1 MPNPK
6 LTLKQWTFS
15 ELVAGGQEKA
25 TAYRMAYDAE
35 GMKQSSVRVEASRT
49 ASLPNVREAIEWL
62 RDNRP
67 AQTLRNPTDLI
78 GSLQDIAQSDYSPSR
93 TRLGALAELM
103 KWQKMI

>member
-1 MPNPK
+1 MANPK
-6 LTLKQWTFS
+6 LTLKQWRFS

-49 ASLPNVREAIEWL
+49 ASLPNVREAIQWL

-67 AQTLRNPTDLI
+67 RKTPRDPNDLV
-78 GSLQDIAQSDYSPSR
+78 GSLQEIAQSDYSPSR
-93 TRLGALAELM
+93 TRLGALVELM
-103 KWQKMI
+103 KIKRMI